1 MLSRSM
7 NLHEAF
13 TIKDL
18 GSLKYF
24 LGIEVMRSSSKTLLS
39 QRKYIKDIVNLFGLE
54 DSKEV
59 STPLP
64 TSLRLSTDV

>member
-1 MLSRSM
+1 M

-54 DSKEV
+54 DSKAV